1 MSPERRKALKRGSG
15 CRSKC
20 DVAQYGIAG
29 QLSEMQADGCAK
41 ECAFEVG
48 LSAER
53 LSVPESRLT
62 VVESVE
68 LERSSAES
76 LSEPL
81 AQERSTPAVPARD
94 QLRLAAES
102 CPRAEAY
109 SAKTPS
115 DVKDA
120 VGA

>member
-48 LSAER
+48 LQCIGREVECAG
-53 LSVPESRLT
+53 ESI
-62 VVESVE
+62 
-68 LERSSAES
+68 
-76 LSEPL
+76 
-81 AQERSTPAVPARD
+81 D
-94 QLRLAAES
+94 G
-102 CPRAEAY
+102 CG
-109 SAKTPS
+109 
-115 DVKDA
+115 
-120 VGA
+120 VG